1 LNFAA
6 NALGKTTAMQLADY
20 LADPKCTLKELDLSS
35 NNLEKASYRYL
46 QTGLSKNRSLE
57 KFEIS
62 KTSLTL
68 SN

>member
-1 LNFAA
+1 
-6 NALGKTTAMQLADY
+6 MQLADY